1 MIGKI
6 ALTAVALA
14 VGTTMAKTQPE
25 AETIAKEWRLL
36 GRDIVHRAENCPLA
50 RDRNTPLPF
59 TPPEAECADRQ
70 ALVWETD
77 RDPLD
82 IVLRRTRALADDI
95 ACPKECS
102 DALDAL
108 AAAAAKTDVQDA
120 DARFTLFV
128 KVVRLRRKIAF
139 ANPLVKGIDKLLFV
153 GREAF
158 PPDEYNWGV
167 HMCDQFFGFHA
178 TQKAA
183 SRGDGLYVLEGP
195 FTDAPK
201 VRNLLAGKTI
211 RSKSPYWNGRRL
223 QMKMLHTGP
232 HPGGYLAPDLLLD
245 ARQARNPRMERG
257 DLLAH
262 HEVQGRRK

>member
-108 AAAAAKTDVQDA
+108 AAAAAKTALQRNAGAAAVDGRA
-120 DARFTLFV
+120 SSAAAFNTLPTRSSEAWNSHFGV
-128 KVVRLRRKIAF
+128 SCCSISL
-139 ANPLVKGIDKLLFV
+139 LLF
-153 GREAF
+153 RF
-158 PPDEYNWGV
+158 
-167 HMCDQFFGFHA
+167 M
-178 TQKAA
+178 
-183 SRGDGLYVLEGP
+183 VLAC
-195 FTDAPK
+195 F
-201 VRNLLAGKTI
+201 V
-211 RSKSPYWNGRRL
+211 
-223 QMKMLHTGP
+223 
-232 HPGGYLAPDLLLD
+232 
-245 ARQARNPRMERG
+245 
-257 DLLAH
+257 
-262 HEVQGRRK
+262 